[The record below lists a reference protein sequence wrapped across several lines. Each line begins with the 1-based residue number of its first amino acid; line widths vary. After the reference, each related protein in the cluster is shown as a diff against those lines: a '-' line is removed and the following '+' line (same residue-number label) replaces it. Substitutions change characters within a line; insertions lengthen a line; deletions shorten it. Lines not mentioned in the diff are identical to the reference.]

1 MANNSVQEQGHMQ
14 SINSTLVPM
23 FMHSTPAIANTDRFL
38 SMGASS
44 RPAEKLTRIL
54 IKMAPICTL

>member
-38 SMGASS
+38 NMGASS
-44 RPAEKLTRIL
+44 RPAEKLT
-54 IKMAPICTL
+54 